1 MYGIATLVE
10 HDLNLTFDRRGRLW
24 KFRPA
29 QSRHGRQPVDARMTA
44 GAIAITVTVPGL
56 QSGEV
61 DLSAEG
67 KVLKIRG
74 KADRTMDLAC
84 DVQLPRTVDL
94 EVLETICAHDVL
106 EIRVPLVAPVKA
118 EPTQAEPATQTLAV
132 AV

>member
-1 MYGIATLVE
+1 MYGIDTLLE
-10 HDLNLTFDRRGRLW
+10 HDLNLTFDRGGRLW
-24 KFRPA
+24 KFRPTT
-29 QSRHGRQPVDARMTA
+29 SRHGRQPVDATLT
-44 GAIAITVTVPGL
+44 GDAIAITVTVPGL

-84 DVQLPRTVDL
+84 DVQLPRKVDL
-94 EVLETICAHDVL
+94 GVLETTCTGDAL
-106 EIRVPLVAPVKA
+106 EIRVPLIAPA
-118 EPTQAEPATQTLAV
+118 QAEPAIETLAV